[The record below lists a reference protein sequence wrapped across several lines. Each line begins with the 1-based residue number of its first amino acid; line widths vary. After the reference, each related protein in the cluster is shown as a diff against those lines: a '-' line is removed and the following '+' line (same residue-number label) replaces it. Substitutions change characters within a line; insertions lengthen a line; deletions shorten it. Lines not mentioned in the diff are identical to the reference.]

1 MDLEEDLSS
10 VAVFSWTIQLTSRT
24 VTTNAAVLVSLAE
37 DTSDG
42 GFCCGAYNT
51 SNSLCINQS
60 GDSNRPF
67 GIDRGLIIVNRTDGT
82 TWYGTNAVV
91 SPLGNDT
98 LEDGPDASV
107 VTVQATVTAP
117 AEKSNI
123 APVAAGIAVP
133 LGVLLLAA
141 LAAAGVFWKKTRDL
155 KREVSQLS
163 AREHSVPGYS
173 SNGYQPVQTQHGT
186 YNELNS
192 EGRHI
197 LEADGRNEVKELP
210 STRQ

>member
-1 MDLEEDLSS
+1 MTD
-10 VAVFSWTIQLTSRT
+10 
-24 VTTNAAVLVSLAE
+24 AAVLVSLAE

-42 GFCCGAYNT
+42 GFCCGPYN
-51 SNSLCINQS
+51 SSSSLCINKS
-60 GDSNRPF
+60 GDNNRPF

-82 TWYGTNAVV
+82 TWYGTNTVV

-98 LEDGPDASV
+98 IEDGPDTSV
-107 VTVQATVTAP
+107 VTVQATVTAE

-133 LGVLLLAA
+133 LGVLFLAA
-141 LAAAGVFWKKTRDL
+141 LAAAIVFFRKTKDL
-155 KREVSQLS
+155 KKEVAQLS
-163 AREHSVPGYS
+163 AREHNAPAYTN
-173 SNGYQPVQTQHGT
+173 NGYQPVQSHHGAFS
-186 YNELNS
+186 ELTN